1 MIVDSKC
8 WKNIDSNAAEIE
20 WTSVV
25 GGRYRIE
32 STGDLTSTND
42 WSAEQTVSAPSEL
55 LDWVDTASTNRNF
68 RFYRIKRDR

>member
-20 WTSVV
+20 WSGVV
-25 GGRYRIE
+25 DGLYKIE

-42 WSAEQTVSAPSEL
+42 WTEEATISAPRES
-55 LDWVDTASTNRNF
+55 LDWGDSALTNRNV
-68 RFYRIKRDR
+68 RFYRIKREK